1 MNEDFVLSENSQIPL
16 GSCLVSVSNMRQEW
30 QFKRGVFYIAS
41 WRADCMAHSNAL
53 FQSPTPSP
61 PPFLGEVSF
70 YWFSDS
76 QNVVP
81 IPGAHA
87 PLGNLKVNISSQTLD
102 RVFHPPWIFK
112 AKLQGRKTTPPSE
125 ECFFHSVQ
133 SFSHCTTASFPNLG
147 KVKFQ

>member
-1 MNEDFVLSENSQIPL
+1 MAVQKRSVLHNLLACRLHGPL
-16 GSCLVSVSNMRQEW
+16 QCPLLESNP
-30 QFKRGVFYIAS
+30 
-41 WRADCMAHSNAL
+41 
-53 FQSPTPSP
+53 PTPS
-61 PPFLGEVSF
+61 PFLGEVSF

-76 QNVVP
+76 QNDVP

-133 SFSHCTTASFPNLG
+133 SFSHCTTASFLNLV
-147 KVKFQ
+147 KVKF